1 MNQVLHIFLKDV
13 RHLWKEVAISGCVL
27 AAYVWY
33 TAQQWK
39 PENILAADYGGF
51 DAQLIPLLLIVS
63 WWVLLIRAI
72 QDERLVG
79 DRQFWVTR
87 PYRWLEL
94 LAAKILFVLVVIQLP
109 LLGAQLALLKLAGFP
124 ALPYGGGLGSLQLE
138 LLTVLVLPVSV
149 IATVTST
156 FVRVIT
162 FGLIA
167 VLYMVA
173 NSWLSALVPESALSH
188 ASAIPSTLQGIIF
201 LVACAAVILI
211 QYARRWTLLSRGV
224 IVIAI
229 VLTLLIEVATPYSR
243 LILRA
248 YPARGETPVKVVLDP
263 AKPDQPMMPLP
274 PPLPKPPKMVNIAI
288 PLLASPSNGDDV
300 IQIQGARIEI
310 ELPDGTR
317 WRTKW
322 QPQWAIAGIPA
333 FPASAS
339 FSMPTPLFDRIKST
353 PVKINI
359 EFALSVFRRGEQWQL
374 IAQDGLFPAPRFGLC
389 AIAGPERTLILC
401 RAPLYGPGPL
411 LATTSSSEMTCPV
424 SAEHRPP
431 REITSYY
438 PSLADN
444 SEPAALID
452 PVIEARIVFTQGG
465 LSKEEQK
472 ASWKFVPRLC
482 RGTPIHFTALVF
494 DRHTRM
500 TTSLDRIQLSDYKLP
515 DYGYGA
521 GFFGLWGRSSSAVVV
536 GR

>member
-1 MNQVLHIFLKDV
+1 MNQVLHIFSKDL
-13 RHLWKEVAISGCVL
+13 RHFSKEVAISWCVL

-33 TAQQWK
+33 TAEQWK
-39 PENILAADYGGF
+39 PENIFAASYGGF
-51 DAQLIPLLLIVS
+51 EAQLIPLLLIVS

-94 LAAKILFVLVVIQLP
+94 LAAKILFVLVVIHLP

-124 ALPYGGGLGSLQLE
+124 ALPYGGGLLSMHLE

-167 VLYMVA
+167 VLYIVA
-173 NSWLSALVPESALSH
+173 NSWLSALVPESAFSH
-188 ASAIPSTLQGIIF
+188 ASRIPGTLEGIIF

-211 QYARRWTLLSRGV
+211 QYARRWTLVSRGV
-224 IVIAI
+224 IVIAL
-229 VLTLLIEVATPYSR
+229 VLALLIEVASPYSR

-248 YPARGETPVKVVLDP
+248 YPARGETPVKLMLDP
-263 AKPDQPMMPLP
+263 AKPERPTISP
-274 PPLPKPPKMVNIAI
+274 PPPPPKPPKMVNIAI
-288 PLLASPSNGDDV
+288 PLLASPSNSDV

-310 ELPDGTR
+310 ELPDQNR

-333 FPASAS
+333 FPVSTA
-339 FSMPTPLFDRIKST
+339 FSMPAPLFDRIKST
-353 PVKINI
+353 PVRINI
-359 EFALSVFRRGEQWQL
+359 EFALSVFRRGEEWQL
-374 IAQDGLFPAPRFGLC
+374 VAQDGVFPAPRFGLC
-389 AIAGPERTLILC
+389 AISPPERSLILC

-424 SAEHRPP
+424 SAEQRPP

-438 PSLADN
+438 SSLADN

-452 PVIEARIVFTQGG
+452 PVIEERIVFTQGG
-465 LSKEEQK
+465 LSMEEQK
-472 ASWKFVPRLC
+472 SSLKFVPRVC
-482 RGTPIHFTALVF
+482 PGTPIHFTALRF

-500 TTSLDRIQLSDYKLP
+500 TTSLDSIQLSNYKLP
-515 DYGYGA
+515 DYGYGM
-521 GFFGLWGRSSSAVVV
+521 GFFRLGGTSGSAVLV